1 MASDALFARGAANL
15 NEQFEA
21 GTSGSEDDTG
31 SSGHTRPPRVRS
43 QTLLSSVAMD
53 SCFPVRLDPGQP
65 RDQLVRGRARR
76 QRDAHTA
83 QRGFLLAAVCAAT
96 LCWGASA
103 TALKCYRY
111 GPTYHKSEGGKVQI
125 DPATE
130 YAACGQ
136 AALSD
141 GSATPCLDTCAAGV
155 THCYNYYRP
164 TGFGSTAG
172 GAYTEGGGSANYGMS
187 QGGCFAGPVDAKWT
201 GTTCVS
207 NLDTTAAYKDGVPT
221 DDIRQNCCTVDK
233 CNDRPNPAARTRV
246 SAVTAGTAVLAACV
260 WMRSLCAPL

>member
-1 MASDALFARGAANL
+1 M
-15 NEQFEA
+15 
-21 GTSGSEDDTG
+21 
-31 SSGHTRPPRVRS
+31 
-43 QTLLSSVAMD
+43 
-53 SCFPVRLDPGQP
+53 
-65 RDQLVRGRARR
+65 VRGHHVASGM
-76 QRDAHTA
+76 HI
-83 QRGFLLAAVCAAT
+83 QRGFLLTAVCAAT

-103 TALKCYRY
+103 LKCYKY
-111 GPTYHKSEGGKVQI
+111 GPTYHKSDGGKVQI
-125 DPATE
+125 DPAKE

-246 SAVTAGTAVLAACV
+246 SAVTAGTTVLAAWV
-260 WMRSLCAPL
+260 SVRSLCTPL